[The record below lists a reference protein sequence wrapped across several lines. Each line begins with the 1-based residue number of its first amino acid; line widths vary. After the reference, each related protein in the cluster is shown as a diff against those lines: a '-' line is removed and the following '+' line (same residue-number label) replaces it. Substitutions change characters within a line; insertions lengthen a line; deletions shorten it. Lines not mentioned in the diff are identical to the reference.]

1 MEKTANKAE
10 RSAARAAE
18 REARKSR
25 PYPTRSHPGVAGR
38 KLHSTVAVRDVTFRV
53 DKLYA
58 PKEVALILGV
68 CTRTVE
74 NWIAAGKL
82 TAYKLGDSPNA
93 PVRVHGRTILNLLKK
108 VVKIKR
114 EQREKQDQEA
124 KAASEKKGEQEKTQ

>member
-1 MEKTANKAE
+1 MAKTSDREEKL
-10 RSAARAAE
+10 AARAAA
-18 REARKSR
+18 REARKKR

-38 KLHSTVAVRDVTFRV
+38 KLLSTVAVRDVTFRV

-82 TAYKLGDSPNA
+82 TAYKLGDAPNA

-114 EQREKQDQEA
+114 EKKAREAEA
-124 KAASEKKGEQEKTQ
+124 KTEKPK